1 VSADALRLSEQR
13 YRLLAENAHDVIW
26 TLDLS
31 TRRFTYVSPSI
42 TALRGLTV
50 EEALA
55 EPLEQSLTPESLER
69 VQAKMARIGTPEGS
83 LPQTGL
89 YDLWCRDG
97 TIKHVEITTSLVRDP
112 AGNPVA
118 VLGVSRDATAR
129 VVAERALAESERS
142 LRTILATAL
151 DGFWLVGEGGQL
163 LEVNE
168 AICTMSGYSRE
179 ELLRLSVGDLEAD
192 ESPEETAAHLAR
204 IRENGWGRFETR
216 HRRKD
221 GRLID
226 VEVSSKAAGPGRS
239 EQVAFLRDITEARR
253 AREAL
258 RRSEEQ
264 LWQAQKLESVG
275 RLAGGVAHDFNNLLT
290 VILSGV
296 EELRHRDEPGA
307 PPLAEVL
314 EEIGAAGERA
324 RDLTR
329 QLLAF
334 ARRQTVEP
342 TVVDL
347 GEVVRRSETLLRRLL
362 GHDVEVV
369 CRLAPEPWLIRID
382 LGLAEQVLLNLAAN
396 ARDAMPKGGRI
407 TFETSNVVL
416 DQDDAAHYPG
426 TQPGPWVRLVV
437 NDTGVGMSSDVLA
450 HLFEPFFTTKAVGK
464 GTGLGLSTVY
474 GIVAQSGGQVAVESA
489 PQRGTRFTF
498 HFPKISDVVS
508 PPASPPS
515 LDRPAGTETVLV
527 VEDEPLV
534 CAVTV
539 RALSSAG
546 YRVLSAGSGAEAL
559 ALAARE
565 LRPIGLVVSD
575 VVMPGMSGPVV
586 AASLCRQHPGLKVLL
601 VSGYTRDAILERSA
615 LPAGTELLEKP
626 FTPPELLKR
635 VRALLDTAPLKA

>member
-1 VSADALRLSEQR
+1 VNADALRLSEQR

-69 VQAKMARIGTPEGS
+69 VQAKMARIGTPEGN

-89 YDLWCRDG
+89 YDLRCRDG
-97 TIKHVEITTSLVRDP
+97 TIKHVEITTSLMRDA
-112 AGNPVA
+112 AGRPTV

-129 VVAERALAESERS
+129 VVAERALAESEHS

-151 DGFWLVGEGGQL
+151 DGYWLVSEVGRVL
-163 LEVNE
+163 DVNE
-168 AICTMSGYSRE
+168 ATCHMTGYSRE
-179 ELLRLSVGDLEAD
+179 ELLQLCISDLEIA
-192 ESPEETAAHLAR
+192 ESPEETAEHLDR
-204 IRENGWGRFETR
+204 VREKGWERFETR
-216 HRRKD
+216 QRRKD
-221 GRLID
+221 GEIID
-226 VEVSSKAAGPGRS
+226 VEVSVSPAGPGRV
-239 EQVAFLRDITEARR
+239 EQVAFLRDITEAKRS
-253 AREAL
+253 REAL

-296 EELRHRDEPGA
+296 EELRHLDEPGA
-307 PPLAEVL
+307 PPLAEML
-314 EEIGAAGERA
+314 DEIGVAGERA

-347 GEVVRRSETLLRRLL
+347 GEVVRRSEKLVRRLL

-369 CRLAPEPWLIRID
+369 CRLAPDLWPIRID

-396 ARDAMPKGGRI
+396 ARDAMKKGGTV

-437 NDTGVGMSSDVLA
+437 NDTGAGMSSDVLA

-474 GIVAQSGGQVAVESA
+474 GIVAQSDGLVAVESE

-498 HFPKISDVVS
+498 HFPQTSHVVS
-508 PPASPPS
+508 SPAAPPS
-515 LDRPAGTETVLV
+515 LARPGGTETVLV

-534 CAVTV
+534 RAVTV

-546 YRVLSAGSGAEAL
+546 YRVLSAGSGTEAL

-565 LRPIGLVVSD
+565 PRPIGLLMSD

-586 AASLCRQHPGLKVLL
+586 AASLCRQRPGLKVLL

-615 LPAGTELLEKP
+615 LPPGTELLEKP
-626 FTPPELLKR
+626 FTPADLLKR
-635 VRALLDTAPLKA
+635 VRALLDAVPLSA